1 MRFPLYQRVG
11 FTFPEEEAVAPTVI
25 DNIVNRAP
33 DEMPLPMPMLQGTSE
48 DTERSMGLFDRWWR
62 RFMEGALPVPT
73 GDMFATPDAAD
84 RAEMVTD
91 VFGSF
96 MGIGVGML
104 PFALIT
110 GTGGGAPVGVA
121 GGAAKVKQ
129 ARQAY
134 KLMKDGSKFLKQAQ
148 KGGVGADDI
157 AVLARN
163 KFDEGVKILDK
174 IGLKRTD
181 IVGSGLL
188 GKNSRVY

>member
-1 MRFPLYQRVG
+1 MPNAIDSLYQRVGFSFDEEPPQEEEEQLYERVGFTFPGEKPDEIPLYQRVG

-25 DNIVNRAP
+25 DNIVNRAQ

-84 RAEMVTD
+84 RAEMITD

-110 GTGGGAPVGVA
+110 GTGGGAPVVTADNHVA
-121 GGAAKVKQ
+121 VIQQHLVK
-129 ARQAY
+129 
-134 KLMKDGSKFLKQAQ
+134 
-148 KGGVGADDI
+148 
-157 AVLARN
+157 
-163 KFDEGVKILDK
+163 
-174 IGLKRTD
+174 
-181 IVGSGLL
+181 VGS
-188 GKNSRVY
+188 